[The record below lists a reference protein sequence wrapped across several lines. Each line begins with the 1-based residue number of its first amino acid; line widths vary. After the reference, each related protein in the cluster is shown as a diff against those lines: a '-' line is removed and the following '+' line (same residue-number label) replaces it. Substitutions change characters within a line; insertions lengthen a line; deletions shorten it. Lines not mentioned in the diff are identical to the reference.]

1 MARDRIYVNGLR
13 LEAIIGV
20 LPEEREATQPLQVDL
35 EIEADLST
43 AGQTDD
49 LGDTANY
56 GAIADAVAALVRASR
71 DILLERLATRI
82 AECTLAFDQ
91 VQAVRV
97 RLSKLQPPI
106 DEDIDSTAVSIRRTR
121 VDFAVPSP
129 HRAIVALGSNL
140 GDRAVHLR
148 FGIEQLANVIAQS
161 QVFETDPVGGPEGQ
175 GAYLNMVAV
184 VETDLDPHAFLRRLH
199 SIEAAAGRVRTEH
212 WGPRTLDLDLLF
224 YDEVAVSGGVLT
236 VPHPRVGERRFVLEP
251 LSEVA
256 PDKCPHGWRDDLPE
270 ENLRPLGPLST
281 L

>member
-1 MARDRIYVNGLR
+1 MARDRIFVNGLR
-13 LEAIIGV
+13 LETIIGV
-20 LPEEREATQPLQVDL
+20 LPEEREAPQPLQVDL

-56 GAIADAVAALVRASR
+56 GAIADAVALLVRSSR

-82 AECTLAFDQ
+82 AECTLAFEQ
-91 VQAVRV
+91 VLAVRV
-97 RLSKLQPPI
+97 RLTKLQPPI
-106 DEDIDSTAVSIRRTR
+106 DEEIDSTAVSIRRTR
-121 VDFAVPSP
+121 ADFAVPSP

-161 QVFETDPVGGPEGQ
+161 QVFETEPVGGPEGQ

-256 PDKCPHGWRDDLPE
+256 PEKCPRGWREDLPA

>member
-13 LEAIIGV
+13 LEALIGV
-20 LPEEREATQPLQVDL
+20 LPEERESTQPVQVDL

-56 GAIADAVAALVRASR
+56 GAIADAVAALVRASS
-71 DILLERLATRI
+71 DVLLERLATRI
-82 AECTLAFDQ
+82 AACALAFGQ
-91 VQAVRV
+91 VSAVRV
-97 RLSKLQPPI
+97 TLTKLKPPI

-148 FGIEQLANVIAQS
+148 FGLDQLANIVAQS
-161 QVFETDPVGGPEGQ
+161 QVFETDPVGGPDGQ

-199 SIEAAAGRVRTEH
+199 AIESAAGRVRTEH

-224 YDEVAVSGGVLT
+224 YDEVQIAGGDLV
-236 VPHPRVGERRFVLEP
+236 VPHPRITERRFVLEP

-256 PDKCPHGWRDDLPE
+256 PDKCPRGWRNTLPPE
-270 ENLRPLGPLST
+270 GLRPLGSLSG